1 MNIRVTKESFPYV
14 KSILVLMF
22 VIRLMSLPKKNVI
35 LNTAGENS
43 LTQLTLVYVLQWG
56 AQSNSKPLHNQ
67 IVNLETFIISTLCM
81 LRDNF
86 GMQCSE
92 RNF

>member
-1 MNIRVTKESFPYV
+1 MGFRNTQEKLET
-14 KSILVLMF
+14 
-22 VIRLMSLPKKNVI
+22 VI
-35 LNTAGENS
+35 LNTACENS

-86 GMQCSE
+86 GMQCRE